1 MGFIFIYSGFDLLE
15 GNPSAEKSEQDSWGA
30 VEALTVPLTE
40 YKGLHMAGSD
50 LRIQMLQI
58 EQATQRVQS
67 KGKPTCVT
75 AAESLGDVFSSV
87 LILNI
92 IQ

>member
-1 MGFIFIYSGFDLLE
+1 M
-15 GNPSAEKSEQDSWGA
+15 
-30 VEALTVPLTE
+30 EALTVPLTE
-40 YKGLHMAGSD
+40 NKGLRRAGSD

-67 KGKPTCVT
+67 KGKPNCVT

>member
-1 MGFIFIYSGFDLLE
+1 M
-15 GNPSAEKSEQDSWGA
+15 
-30 VEALTVPLTE
+30 EALTVPPTE
-40 YKGLHMAGSD
+40 NKGLRRAGSD

-92 IQ
+92 IQYKQPLPKIFHTMGLGKGSRKHVNSTGKE